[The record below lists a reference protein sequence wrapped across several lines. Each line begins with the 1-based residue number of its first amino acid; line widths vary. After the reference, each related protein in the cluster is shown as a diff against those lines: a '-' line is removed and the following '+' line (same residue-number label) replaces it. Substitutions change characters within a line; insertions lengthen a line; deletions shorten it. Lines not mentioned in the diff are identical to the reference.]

1 MAIALTGPSA
11 LITQQPLERSQKE
24 VQESMTRLA
33 TGKRLNGPM
42 DNVVDFNAQT
52 RLNSEIRGLAQAAK
66 NAGVG
71 VAINDTADEGLAE
84 IIDLLQAM
92 RDLAVEAASDSTTE
106 VARDTLNTEAA
117 SLHGLITQIS
127 ADTKYNNQALLDG
140 TFTSQTIQIGA
151 NATNGTITYSLS
163 SAAAA
168 SLGAFVSEGYTR
180 VPVTAAATEPANNT
194 TASEDYTVGSSSIE
208 ATANESAKD
217 VAAKINAVSGT
228 TGVTAT
234 AETFAHLLSTNNGLE
249 SYTVEINGTTTSSF
263 SISSTSVSGAV
274 TAINAISATTGV
286 TASATTDFK
295 VLLHDADGDDI
306 TIENTTDSLANLDVY
321 AVKRDG
327 TTTQGN
333 TATDLAANGGNDAT
347 RVVGTLR
354 LVSDAEFTVA
364 QAGTS
369 TQGYLVA
376 GTATR
381 SAISSVNLTDAIK
394 AQQAIESIDSALNQI
409 TAIRGTLA
417 ANSKAFEHAIN
428 TNTSV
433 SAAKSK
439 GLALLEDADY
449 AAETAR
455 LAKAMM
461 LRQASAAML
470 AQANTTEDIVLHLLK
485 PFR

>member
-24 VQESMTRLA
+24 VNESMTRLA

-52 RLNSEIRGLAQAAK
+52 RLNAEIRGLTQAAK
-66 NAGVG
+66 NAGIG
-71 VAINDTADEGLAE
+71 VAINDTADEALSE
-84 IIDLLQAM
+84 IVDLLQTM
-92 RDLAVEAASDSTTE
+92 RDLAVEAASDSTTD
-106 VARDTLNTEAA
+106 VTRNTLNTEAA

-168 SLGAFVSEGYTR
+168 ALGAFVSEGYTR

-194 TASEDYTVGSSSIE
+194 TANEDYTVGSSSIE

-234 AETFAHLLSTNNGLE
+234 AETYAHLLSTNNGLE

-306 TIENTTDSLANLDVY
+306 TIENTTNSLANLDVY

-354 LVSDAEFTVA
+354 LISDSEFTVA

-381 SAISSVNLTDAIK
+381 SAISSVNLTDTIK
-394 AQQAIESIDSALNQI
+394 AQQAIETIDSALNQI
-409 TAIRGTLA
+409 TAIRGNLA

-428 TNTSV
+428 TNTSA

-439 GLALLEDADY
+439 GLALLEDANY
-449 AAETAR
+449 AAETAK

-470 AQANTTEDIVLHLLK
+470 AQANTNEEIVLSLLK
-485 PFR
+485 PLR

>member
-1 MAIALTGPSA
+1 M
-11 LITQQPLERSQKE
+11 
-24 VQESMTRLA
+24 
-33 TGKRLNGPM
+33 
-42 DNVVDFNAQT
+42 
-52 RLNSEIRGLAQAAK
+52 
-66 NAGVG
+66 
-71 VAINDTADEGLAE
+71 
-84 IIDLLQAM
+84 
-92 RDLAVEAASDSTTE
+92 
-106 VARDTLNTEAA
+106 
-117 SLHGLITQIS
+117 
-127 ADTKYNNQALLDG
+127 
-140 TFTSQTIQIGA
+140 
-151 NATNGTITYSLS
+151 
-163 SAAAA
+163 
-168 SLGAFVSEGYTR
+168 
-180 VPVTAAATEPANNT
+180 
-194 TASEDYTVGSSSIE
+194 
-208 ATANESAKD
+208 
-217 VAAKINAVSGT
+217 AAKINAVSGT

-234 AETFAHLLSTNNGLE
+234 AETYAHLLSTNNGLE

-306 TIENTTDSLANLDVY
+306 TIENTTNSLANLDVY

-381 SAISSVNLTDAIK
+381 SAISSVSLTDAIK
-394 AQQAIESIDSALNQI
+394 AQQAIETIDSALNQI

-433 SAAKSK
+433 SAAQNQKDWRSLRMLIMPLK
-439 GLALLEDADY
+439 LQDWQSYDV
-449 AAETAR
+449 
-455 LAKAMM
+455 KAGE
-461 LRQASAAML
+461 RGDVGSSQY
-470 AQANTTEDIVLHLLK
+470 K
-485 PFR
+485 

>member
-24 VQESMTRLA
+24 VNESMTRLA

-71 VAINDTADEGLAE
+71 VAINDTADEALSE
-84 IIDLLQAM
+84 IVDTLQNM
-92 RDLAVEAASDSTTE
+92 RDLAVEAASDSTTD
-106 VARDTLNTEAA
+106 VTRNTLNTEAA

-127 ADTKYNNQALLDG
+127 AETKYNNQALLDG

-234 AETFAHLLSTNNGLE
+234 AETYAHLLSTNNGLE

-306 TIENTTDSLANLDVY
+306 TIENTTNSLANLDVY

-354 LVSDAEFTVA
+354 LISDAEFTVA

-439 GLALLEDADY
+439 GLALLEDANY

-470 AQANTTEDIVLHLLK
+470 AQANTNEEIVLSLLK
-485 PFR
+485 PLR

>member
-11 LITQQPLERSQKE
+11 LITQQPLERSQRE
-24 VQESMTRLA
+24 VNESMTRLA

-66 NAGVG
+66 NAGIG
-71 VAINDTADEGLAE
+71 VAINDTADEALSE
-84 IIDLLQAM
+84 IVDTLQNM
-92 RDLAVEAASDSTTE
+92 RDLAVEAASDSTTD
-106 VARDTLNTEAA
+106 VTRNTLNTEAA
-117 SLHGLITQIS
+117 SLHGLITQVS

-234 AETFAHLLSTNNGLE
+234 AETYAHLLSTNNGLE

-306 TIENTTDSLANLDVY
+306 TIENTTNSLANLDVY

-327 TTTQGN
+327 TTTQGS

-394 AQQAIESIDSALNQI
+394 AQQAIETIDSALNQI

-470 AQANTTEDIVLHLLK
+470 AQANTNEEIVLSLLK
-485 PFR
+485 PFK

>member
-24 VQESMTRLA
+24 VNESMTRLA

-71 VAINDTADEGLAE
+71 VAINDTADEALSE
-84 IIDLLQAM
+84 IVDLLQTM
-92 RDLAVEAASDSTTE
+92 RDLAVEAASDSTTD
-106 VARDTLNTEAA
+106 VTRNTLNTEAA

-217 VAAKINAVSGT
+217 VAAKINAVSGL

-234 AETFAHLLSTNNGLE
+234 AETYAHLLSTNNGLE

-306 TIENTTDSLANLDVY
+306 TIENTTNSLANLDVY

-354 LVSDAEFTVA
+354 LISDSEFTVA

-394 AQQAIESIDSALNQI
+394 AQQAIETIDSALNQI

-470 AQANTTEDIVLHLLK
+470 AQANTNEEIVLSLLK
-485 PFR
+485 PLR